1 VIDPLIPWMFHLVT
15 PYRLVMI
22 NVKSGIALQ
31 QFGMQAE
38 AILYRE
44 EVANNTLSARE
55 HNLHLEKLRD
65 QLGAQL
71 KHLLQQER

>member
-1 VIDPLIPWMFHLVT
+1 
-15 PYRLVMI
+15 MI

-44 EVANNTLSARE
+44 QIANNNTALNARE
-55 HNLHLEKLRD
+55 QSDHLEKVRD

-71 KHLLQQER
+71 KQLLQQER